1 MSVLFLN
8 LIAHAYN
15 LSMITGQMHD
25 TKVVWDGPTEHCHM
39 TVLEILH
46 RIFCIF
52 IYTGVGC
59 GTLDKR

>member
-1 MSVLFLN
+1 
-8 LIAHAYN
+8 
-15 LSMITGQMHD
+15 MITGQMHD